1 MLRAVVRTPRRCI
14 ISNLLRVAARFAC
27 LALGFET
34 GFAGLAPGLE
44 AGFAGL
50 TLRLAACA
58 GSLPSGFA
66 SLAACVH
73 SLMPCLH
80 GLATG
85 FAGLTLSAYL
95 TAPYFYNL
103 AAHVDFGGQG
113 THLVVVEVVVCL
125 GVDIFEAPRLDDGI
139 LAVGRG

>member
-1 MLRAVVRTPRRCI
+1 MPGARLRDGLRGLGAGPRG
-14 ISNLLRVAARFAC
+14 
-27 LALGFET
+27 ALH
-34 GFAGLAPGLE
+34 
-44 AGFAGL
+44 GL
-50 TLRLAACA
+50 TVGFAACA

-125 GVDIFEAPRLDDGI
+125 VVDIFEAPRLDDGI